1 MKEAGGRRLFPGL
14 LQETAAAHVPAKL
27 TGIRMAGV
35 FPDTGVGG
43 LSTTTIT
50 LNNRTVAQPPKN
62 MCTRAQPPNFVPSS
76 LLE

>member
-14 LQETAAAHVPAKL
+14 LQETAAAHVAAKL

-43 LSTTTIT
+43 LR
-50 LNNRTVAQPPKN
+50 LYCRPKRTAKAQDLS
-62 MCTRAQPPNFVPSS
+62 F
-76 LLE
+76 LF

>member
-43 LSTTTIT
+43 LS
-50 LNNRTVAQPPKN
+50 
-62 MCTRAQPPNFVPSS
+62 
-76 LLE
+76 